1 MSPMP
6 QVRLSMSTV
15 VSQSENPYISKRLK
29 DELNVKAS
37 DVLEIA
43 KDIK

>member
-6 QVRLSMSTV
+6 QVRLSISTV
-15 VSQSENPYISKRLK
+15 VSQSENHYISKRLK

-37 DVLEIA
+37 NMLEFA
-43 KDIK
+43 NDIK